1 MSTLEPDEQ
10 PTAADTAEV
19 AEVDSSPAGKGP
31 TLTLKAAARETGVAR
46 STLQRKLKE
55 GQIEGA
61 HRGPRGDWEIPIS
74 GLIAAGL
81 APRTTPAD
89 EQPAAADTAE
99 VEQLRAEVRSLRS
112 ELEQARTVQQLQA
125 RNLDDLREAL
135 AAVRMLMPAE
145 DSDTADEPNSEPA
158 PARRWWQRSRS

>member
-1 MSTLEPDEQ
+1 MSSTTPADEQ
-10 PTAADTAEV
+10 PNEASS
-19 AEVDSSPAGKGP
+19 DSSAGRGP

-46 STLQRKLKE
+46 STLQRKLRE

-89 EQPAAADTAE
+89 EQPSRADSAE
-99 VEQLRAEVRSLRS
+99 LEQLRAEVRSLRG

-135 AAVRMLMPAE
+135 SAVRMLMPAE
-145 DSDTADEPNSEPA
+145 DTTDEQPTEGEA
-158 PARRWWQRSRS
+158 RRRWWQRSRG